1 MNTQKSEYDSMFES
15 KDGKTYRRPK
25 PLVSPEM
32 KEFAMQRKALIDKK
46 LELRK
51 ASVEKNQ
58 QQDTSASKSNI
69 DTHLKESSKDKS
81 SDSVKA
87 DRSQAGAGMTSDYD
101 ASEDDQAKKK
111 RAKYLARRLQKAD
124 DPDEMVPIILTETNS
139 KLILH
144 IPSMIVPPDDEEV
157 LRKQKEENQKY
168 NTVGVFD
175 EALGEQE
182 GGK

>member
-1 MNTQKSEYDSMFES
+1 MRE
-15 KDGKTYRRPK
+15 
-25 PLVSPEM
+25 LAV
-32 KEFAMQRKALIDKK
+32 QRKTLIDKK

-87 DRSQAGAGMTSDYD
+87 DRSQLGAGMTSDYD
-101 ASEDDQAKKK
+101 ASEDEQAKRKK
-111 RAKYLARRLQKAD
+111 AKYLAKRNLKYE
-124 DPDEMVPIILTETNS
+124 DPDEMVPITLSETTC

-144 IPSMIVPPDDEEV
+144 IPSMIVPPEDEEV
-157 LRKQKEENQKY
+157 LRRQKETNQKY
-168 NTVGVFD
+168 NAVTSFD
-175 EALGEQE
+175 PASREQE
-182 GGK
+182 GCKRQLR